1 MSRASSTLSWA
12 LPALL
17 LPVLLAPGCST
28 EEPPAGPTVP
38 DGAPRGVLVIS
49 IDSLRADHVSSYGYE
64 SATAPGIATT
74 PILDARLAAEGARF
88 TNAVSTT
95 SWTVPGHMAM
105 LGGQPD
111 RMHGVLLPNSKLHPA
126 RRLLAQP
133 FQEAGWNTAGF
144 YSGPNLDAW
153 FGFGRGFDHYEDC
166 TSVGVEAARFEA
178 ATPDERKLLRA
189 MEDASHEG
197 LTGELVAERFG
208 AWFDGLD
215 HGSADAGGDDAEPFF
230 AFVHFWDV
238 HYDYAPP
245 AAHDLFDPDYEGD
258 VDGTGIPQLDM
269 DELPNPARD
278 RDHILALYDGE
289 LHYTDANI
297 GRILDQL
304 EAAGRLDDT
313 LVIVTS
319 DHGEEFGEHGRFGHN
334 KTLFEESIEVP
345 LLVRLPGRVPAGV
358 SYDDLVSL
366 VDLAPTVLELVGFER
381 EAEHWGRTLT
391 PLFAGADLRPRVA
404 PLELAFG
411 RPDPDKPRA
420 AMEGLHA
427 GDHKVIRNFPGTK
440 PVVFDL
446 GADPLEL
453 EALGVEPTDPRVEAA
468 KDLWKRIEEIGARLP
483 RVAGELP
490 SELEDSMGHFGYLGD
505 D

>member
-1 MSRASSTLSWA
+1 MSHSLLLHGR
-12 LPALL
+12 PGALL
-17 LPVLLAPGCST
+17 LAACLACSSDPA
-28 EEPPAGPTVP
+28 PPRATVP

-49 IDSLRADHVSSYGYE
+49 IDSLRADHLSSYGYE
-64 SATAPGIATT
+64 SVTAPGVATT
-74 PILDARLAAEGARF
+74 PVLDARLAAEGARF

-133 FQEAGWNTAGF
+133 FQEAGWSTAGF

-178 ATPDERKLLRA
+178 ATPEERKLLRA

-208 AWFDGLD
+208 EWFDGLA
-215 HGSADAGGDDAEPFF
+215 HGAADEEREPFF

-245 AAHDLFDPDYEGD
+245 AEHDLFDPDYQGT

-269 DELPNPARD
+269 SELADPERD

-297 GRILDQL
+297 GRMLDQL
-304 EAAGRLDDT
+304 GAAGRLDDT

-345 LLVRLPGRVPAGV
+345 LLVRWPGRIPAGTR
-358 SYDDLVSL
+358 YDDLVSL
-366 VDLAPTVLELVGFER
+366 VDLAPTVLDLVGFER
-381 EAEHWGRTLT
+381 EAEHWGRSLA
-391 PLFAGADLRPRVA
+391 PLFAGEDLRARVA

-411 RPDPDKPRA
+411 RPDPELPRA

-427 GDHKVIRNFPGTK
+427 GDHKVIRNRPGTK
-440 PVVFDL
+440 PVVYDL
-446 GADPLEL
+446 SADPLEQS
-453 EALGVEPTDPRVEAA
+453 ALGVEPSDPRVEAA

-483 RVAGELP
+483 RVDGELP